1 MELIR
6 VAIAGNPNSGKTT
19 LFNALTGG
27 NHYVG
32 NWPGVT
38 VEKKEGSKQFDHFD
52 MRITDLPGIYSLEP
66 YSIEEIVTKDFI
78 VNEKPDVVI
87 NVVDGTL
94 LERNLYLTTQL
105 MALDVPM
112 ILAINMSDELERRNI
127 LLDVEVLSQMLGI
140 PAIKISA
147 QNQYNIDDMLELATQ
162 TSKHYQREHQ
172 ETRQTVVA
180 SIEKESASDDVEA
193 VSNQRYDVIS
203 QVLIKALGSKEVRY
217 DERTAKLDQY
227 LMNEKIGL
235 PLFFVIMAFIFFMTF
250 EVGGIFLNAIDY
262 FFAELFS
269 PFVVDGLSQL
279 GVADWLIR
287 LIGDGII
294 GGVGGVLTFVPNIAI
309 LFLFISILEDTGYMA
324 RVAYIMDKW
333 MTRFGLNGKT
343 FVPMILGFGCNVPAI
358 MATRTI
364 ENEKDRLLSILI
376 NPFVSCGAR
385 FPVYVLFASVFF
397 KGYEAVVTFS
407 LYALGIIVALLVAVI
422 FRKTMFK
429 ENESHFI
436 MELPIY
442 RMPSLKSLFI
452 HVWERVRGYIVKAG
466 TVIFAAS
473 VILWLMLNFNMT
485 GMSTIQDSFGA
496 HLGRLIAPIFKPL
509 GFGTWEVAL
518 SLLTG
523 MVAKEVIIS
532 NMAIVLG
539 AQEGGMSFLS
549 ALQTLFTPLTAY
561 VFLVFVLLYT
571 PCIAVIGIIK
581 RETNSWKWTFFSIGY
596 QFLVAWLFS
605 FVFYLIG
612 GLIV

>member
-1 MELIR
+1 MELVR

-38 VEKKEGSKQFDHFD
+38 VEKKEGAKKFEHFD

-78 VNEKPDVVI
+78 INEKPDVVI

-112 ILAINMSDELERRNI
+112 ILAVNMADELERRKI
-127 LLDVEVLSQMLGI
+127 KLDTVLLSETLGI
-140 PAIKISA
+140 PVIKISA
-147 QNQYNIDDMLELATQ
+147 QNQHNIEAMLKLATE
-162 TSKHYQREHQ
+162 TGKTYQDAH
-172 ETRQTVVA
+172 QTVRKAFVA
-180 SIEKESASDDVEA
+180 TIEDTTSEDVE
-193 VSNQRYDVIS
+193 VLSKRRYDAINK
-203 QVLIKALGSKEVRY
+203 VLVKALGSKEVRY

-235 PLFFVIMAFIFFMTF
+235 PLFFVIMGFIFYMTF
-250 EVGGIFLNAIDY
+250 EVGGVFLNLIDH
-262 FFAELFS
+262 FFGEIFS
-269 PFVVDGLSQL
+269 PFVTATLSQW
-279 GVADWLIR
+279 GVAAWLIR

-397 KGYEAVVTFS
+397 KGYEALVTFS
-407 LYALGIIVALLVAVI
+407 LYALGIIVALIVAVI
-422 FRKTMFK
+422 FRRTLFK

-436 MELPIY
+436 MELPVY
-442 RMPSLKSLFI
+442 RIPSLKSLLV

-485 GMSTIQDSFGA
+485 GMAPIQESFGA
-496 HLGRLIAPIFKPL
+496 YLGRFIAPIFKPL
-509 GFGTWEVAL
+509 GFGTWEIAL

-523 MVAKEVIIS
+523 MVAKEVIIT

-539 AQEGGMSFLS
+539 VQEGAMSFLV
-549 ALQTLFTPLTAY
+549 ALQTLFTPLAAY
-561 VFLVFVLLYT
+561 AFLVFVLLYT

-581 RETNSWKWTFFSIGY
+581 RETNSWKWAFFSIGY
-596 QFLVAWLFS
+596 QFLVAWLVS
-605 FVFYLIG
+605 FAFYRVGSL
-612 GLIV
+612 LF